1 MFTVDYIIITVLS
14 LIVIFEGL
22 IIFYALRRINAYE
35 QIFTELIGIIDYIK
49 NQMNILDAKGTYR
62 SDDEVGFFWEAI
74 KNMSDILTGLFE
86 EEEQDAQEN
95 NQKEK

>member
-1 MFTVDYIIITVLS
+1 MFIVDYGIVILLS
-14 LIVIFEGL
+14 LIIIFESM

-35 QIFTELIGIIDYIK
+35 QIFTELLGIIDYIK
-49 NQMNILDAKGTYR
+49 NQMDIIDNKGTFR

-86 EEEQDAQEN
+86 EEEDNA
-95 NQKEK
+95 EKSN